1 MRHMSHFCKRER
13 RHREPHHPGDRR
25 PTQKP
30 RNRRGKRGR
39 GEDWNGSGRSA
50 PLLRRGRPADGGGG
64 GHEGRRC
71 PATHV
76 EIARKVALP
85 ADAVKWAA
93 GRKICYVPPG
103 ERSGANGRPAKK
115 VAPVE
120 KTSGAVAPRG
130 ATKYRRKCT
139 HAKSARNWA
148 EEKVARKT
156 KSGREVK
163 CGSAAALR
171 LKGSIFEEPRA
182 GRGAIIL
189 GIWRWAQK
197 MSPAQVAATLG
208 LCPHVITDVCHSMRL
223 AAMWGEY
230 GFGRSGVAGG
240 RRPYSGDRRGIGA
253 PLKV

>member
-1 MRHMSHFCKRER
+1 MRHMSHFRKRER
-13 RHREPHHPGDRR
+13 RLREPHHPGDRR
-25 PTQKP
+25 PTRKP

-39 GEDWNGSGRSA
+39 GEDWNESGRSA
-50 PLLRRGRPADGGGG
+50 PPRRRGRPEDGGGEG
-64 GHEGRRC
+64 REGRRC

-93 GRKICYVPPG
+93 EREICYVPPG

-130 ATKYRRKCT
+130 ATKYRRKCA

-156 KSGREVK
+156 KSGHGAK
-163 CGSAAALR
+163 CGSTAALR
-171 LKGSIFEEPRA
+171 LKGSIFVRPWARH
-182 GRGAIIL
+182 GAIIS

-208 LCPHVITDVCHSMRL
+208 LCPHVITDLYHSMRL

-240 RRPYSGDRRGIGA
+240 RRPYCGNRRGIRA
-253 PLKV
+253 PPKV